1 MAATVASYTG
11 DRLVTRSPESYPQ
24 QRRTGSDEGK
34 GLRARIAS
42 LTGLWK
48 IYYTSSD
55 KSRTCRS
62 SSSKYDRIGYTSSA
76 ATVRSDIK
84 DMEECVTTKYQSR
97 ALLHTLDLLFS
108 PPSYEECL
116 ADVPPDYT
124 ATDALAVVQGLVDV
138 KLELSLPEAGLRQ
151 SQRRTDI
158 KVDLTEPKGI
168 RYHAKKKKGAAAKK
182 NAWADEEEKKEE
194 PPADEGAGGDAGGG
208 DGAGDAGGGD
218 AGGGDGGGDPPGGDG
233 GGGDDPDDIW
243 GAVGGGKK
251 KKKKKKNAW

>member
-24 QRRTGSDEGK
+24 QRRTGSDEGNW
-34 GLRARIAS
+34 LRARIAT
-42 LTGLWK
+42 LAGLWNIHK
-48 IYYTSSD
+48 SD
-55 KSRTCRS
+55 KSRTCKQR
-62 SSSKYDRIGYTSSA
+62 DRLGYTT
-76 ATVRSDIK
+76 TVSDIK
-84 DMEECVTTKYQSR
+84 DVEECVKYQYH
-97 ALLHTLDLLFS
+97 ALSHTLDLFS
-108 PPSYEECL
+108 PPSYEECV

-124 ATDALAVVQGLVDV
+124 ATDAFAVVQGLVDV
-138 KLELSLPEAGLRQ
+138 KLDLGLPEAGLRQ
-151 SQRRTDI
+151 SHRRTDI

-194 PPADEGAGGDAGGG
+194 APPADDGAGGDAGGG

-218 AGGGDGGGDPPGGDG
+218 AGGGDGGGDPPGDG
-233 GGGDDPDDIW
+233 GGGDDPDDPW

>member
-24 QRRTGSDEGK
+24 QRRTGSDEGN

-42 LTGLWK
+42 LAGLWN
-48 IYYTSSD
+48 IYKSD
-55 KSRTCRS
+55 KSRICKQR
-62 SSSKYDRIGYTSSA
+62 DRLGYT
-76 ATVRSDIK
+76 ATVSDIK
-84 DMEECVTTKYQSR
+84 DVEECVKYQYH
-97 ALLHTLDLLFS
+97 ALSHTLDLFS
-108 PPSYEECL
+108 PPSYEECV

-138 KLELSLPEAGLRQ
+138 KLDLGLPEAGRRQ

-158 KVDLTEPKGI
+158 KVDLTEPKGV

-194 PPADEGAGGDAGGG
+194 APPADDGAGGDAGGG

-218 AGGGDGGGDPPGGDG
+218 AGGGDGGGDPPGDG
-233 GGGDDPDDIW
+233 GGGDDPDDPW

>member
-24 QRRTGSDEGK
+24 QRRTGSDEGN

-42 LTGLWK
+42 LAGLWN
-48 IYYTSSD
+48 IYKSD
-55 KSRTCRS
+55 KSRTCKQR
-62 SSSKYDRIGYTSSA
+62 DRLGYT
-76 ATVRSDIK
+76 ATVSDIK
-84 DMEECVTTKYQSR
+84 DVEECVKYQYH
-97 ALLHTLDLLFS
+97 ALSHTLDLFS
-108 PPSYEECL
+108 PPSYEECV

-138 KLELSLPEAGLRQ
+138 KLDLGLPEAGLRQ

-168 RYHAKKKKGAAAKK
+168 RYHAKKKKAAAKK
-182 NAWADEEEKKEE
+182 NNWADEDEKKEE
-194 PPADEGAGGDAGGG
+194 APPADDGAGGDAGGG
-208 DGAGDAGGGD
+208 DGAGDAGGD
-218 AGGGDGGGDPPGGDG
+218 AGGGDGGGDPPPGDG
-233 GGGDDPDDIW
+233 GGGDDPDDPW

>member
-24 QRRTGSDEGK
+24 QRRTGSDEGN

-42 LTGLWK
+42 LAVLWK
-48 IYYTSSD
+48 IYKSD
-55 KSRTCRS
+55 KSRTC
-62 SSSKYDRIGYTSSA
+62 KCDRIGYT
-76 ATVRSDIK
+76 ATVSDIK
-84 DMEECVTTKYQSR
+84 DAEQCVKYQSH
-97 ALLHTLDLLFS
+97 ALHTLDLFS

-116 ADVPPDYT
+116 ADVPPHYT
-124 ATDALAVVQGLVDV
+124 ATDAFAVVQGLVDV
-138 KLELSLPEAGLRQ
+138 KLDLGLPEAGLRQ

-168 RYHAKKKKGAAAKK
+168 RYHAKKKKAAAKK
-182 NAWADEEEKKEE
+182 NNWADEDEKKEE
-194 PPADEGAGGDAGGG
+194 APPADDGAGGDAGGG

>member
-24 QRRTGSDEGK
+24 QRRTGSDEGN
-34 GLRARIAS
+34 GLRVRIAS
-42 LTGLWK
+42 LAGLWK
-48 IYYTSSD
+48 IYKSD
-55 KSRTCRS
+55 KSRTC
-62 SSSKYDRIGYTSSA
+62 KHDRIGYT
-76 ATVRSDIK
+76 ATVSDIK
-84 DMEECVTTKYQSR
+84 DVEECVKYQYH
-97 ALLHTLDLLFS
+97 ALHTLDLFS
-108 PPSYEECL
+108 PPSYEECV

-138 KLELSLPEAGLRQ
+138 KLDLGLPEAGLRQ

-194 PPADEGAGGDAGGG
+194 APPADDGAGGDAGGG

-218 AGGGDGGGDPPGGDG
+218 AGGGDGGGDPPGDG
-233 GGGDDPDDIW
+233 GGGDDPDDPW

>member
-11 DRLVTRSPESYPQ
+11 DRLVTRSPKSCSQ
-24 QRRTGSDEGK
+24 QRRTGSDEGN

-42 LTGLWK
+42 LAGLWN
-48 IYYTSSD
+48 IYTSD
-55 KSRTCRS
+55 KSRACKR
-62 SSSKYDRIGYTSSA
+62 DRLGYT
-76 ATVRSDIK
+76 ATVSDIK
-84 DMEECVTTKYQSR
+84 DVEECVKYQYH
-97 ALLHTLDLLFS
+97 ALSHTLDLLF
-108 PPSYEECL
+108 PPSYEECV

-124 ATDALAVVQGLVDV
+124 TTDALAIVQGLVDV
-138 KLELSLPEAGLRQ
+138 KLDLGLPEAGLRQ

-182 NAWADEEEKKEE
+182 NAWAEEEEKKEE
-194 PPADEGAGGDAGGG
+194 APPADDGAGDDAGGG

-218 AGGGDGGGDPPGGDG
+218 AGGGDGGGDPPGDG
-233 GGGDDPDDIW
+233 GGGEDPDDIW

>member
-11 DRLVTRSPESYPQ
+11 DRLVTRSPEPYPQ
-24 QRRTGSDEGK
+24 QRRTGSDEGN

-42 LTGLWK
+42 LAGLWN
-48 IYYTSSD
+48 IYKSD
-55 KSRTCRS
+55 KSRICKQR
-62 SSSKYDRIGYTSSA
+62 DRLGYTT
-76 ATVRSDIK
+76 TVSDIK
-84 DMEECVTTKYQSR
+84 DVEECVKYQYH
-97 ALLHTLDLLFS
+97 ALSHTLDLFS
-108 PPSYEECL
+108 PPSYEECV

-138 KLELSLPEAGLRQ
+138 KLDLGLPEAGRRQ

-194 PPADEGAGGDAGGG
+194 APPADDGAGGDAGGG

-218 AGGGDGGGDPPGGDG
+218 AGGGDGGGDPPGDG
-233 GGGDDPDDIW
+233 GGGDDPDDPW

>member
-42 LTGLWK
+42 LAGLWK
-48 IYYTSSD
+48 IYTSGD
-55 KSRTCRS
+55 KSNTC
-62 SSSKYDRIGYTSSA
+62 KYDRIGYT
-76 ATVRSDIK
+76 ATVSDFK
-84 DMEECVTTKYQSR
+84 DMECVTYQSH
-97 ALLHTLDLLFS
+97 ALHTLDLFS

-138 KLELSLPEAGLRQ
+138 KLELGFPEAGLRQ

>member
-42 LTGLWK
+42 LAGLWK
-48 IYYTSSD
+48 IYYTSSE
-55 KSRTCRS
+55 KSRTC
-62 SSSKYDRIGYTSSA
+62 SKYDRIGYT
-76 ATVRSDIK
+76 ATVSDIK
-84 DMEECVTTKYQSR
+84 DMECVTYHSH
-97 ALLHTLDLLFS
+97 ALHTLDLFS
-108 PPSYEECL
+108 PPSYDESL
-116 ADVPPDYT
+116 SDVPPDYT

-138 KLELSLPEAGLRQ
+138 KLELGLPEAGLRQ

-194 PPADEGAGGDAGGG
+194 PPAEEGAGGDAGGG

>member
-42 LTGLWK
+42 LAGLWK
-48 IYYTSSD
+48 IYASD
-55 KSRTCRS
+55 KSRTC
-62 SSSKYDRIGYTSSA
+62 KYHRIGYT
-76 ATVRSDIK
+76 ATVSDIK
-84 DMEECVTTKYQSR
+84 DMECVTYHSH
-97 ALLHTLDLLFS
+97 ALHTLDLFS

-138 KLELSLPEAGLRQ
+138 KLELGFPEAGLRQ
-151 SQRRTDI
+151 SERRSDI

-168 RYHAKKKKGAAAKK
+168 RYHAKKKKAAAKK
-182 NAWADEEEKKEE
+182 NNWADEDEKKEE
-194 PPADEGAGGDAGGG
+194 APPADEGAGGDAGAG
-208 DGAGDAGGGD
+208 DGAGDAGGD
-218 AGGGDGGGDPPGGDG
+218 AGAGDGGGDPPGDG

-243 GAVGGGKK
+243 GAAGGGKK